1 MRKGRTRLTDA
12 QKIVDTG
19 DTVFKDIEKLIMDH
33 VPKVKREYE
42 GMKMV
47 LDDYKAGY
55 EKALPLLL
63 SSTKRGGQEYLLP
76 NEDLMKTAFS
86 SADNLR
92 QLRVTLGGGE
102 QSDSLMTRG
111 AIDWLS
117 RKPIFDKNGAVD
129 PKLIR
134 SVLAKNKNIA
144 NALPENIRAKLTDEV
159 GFADDYAARMA
170 QLDKRRIAAKRRR
183 VRSCIEKSLP
193 RRCGPHAIS

>member
-111 AIDWLS
+111 
-117 RKPIFDKNGAVD
+117 
-129 PKLIR
+129 
-134 SVLAKNKNIA
+134 
-144 NALPENIRAKLTDEV
+144 
-159 GFADDYAARMA
+159 
-170 QLDKRRIAAKRRR
+170 
-183 VRSCIEKSLP
+183 C
-193 RRCGPHAIS
+193 H